1 MRRPVGMGVANARR
15 TMSLLSPP
23 LVPRGGAQPPDD
35 LDDLLSAF
43 FKAQMPKTWP
53 APETPVSRRA
63 APPLV
68 AGPAKGWPL
77 MRSRL
82 AVAASVALLVGGS
95 LLLAGAFQG
104 RPNGPAGPTIINYK
118 AEALNP
124 DGTPKAPTS
133 PEIHLPAKIKVNE
146 SLIQEPNG
154 TTIKVDVIDW
164 PTTPK

>member
-1 MRRPVGMGVANARR
+1 
-15 TMSLLSPP
+15 
-23 LVPRGGAQPPDD
+23 
-35 LDDLLSAF
+35 
-43 FKAQMPKTWP
+43 
-53 APETPVSRRA
+53 
-63 APPLV
+63 
-68 AGPAKGWPL
+68 

-104 RPNGPAGPTIINYK
+104 RPHAPADAVRLG
-118 AEALNP
+118 
-124 DGTPKAPTS
+124 GTTTADLRNDPVHQTAAP
-133 PEIHLPAKIKVNE
+133 LQLKINE